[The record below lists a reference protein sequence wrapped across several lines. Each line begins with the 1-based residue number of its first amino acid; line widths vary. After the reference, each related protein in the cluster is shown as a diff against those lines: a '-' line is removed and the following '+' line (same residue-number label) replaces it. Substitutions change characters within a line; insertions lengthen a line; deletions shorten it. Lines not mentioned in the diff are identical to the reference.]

1 MSAETN
7 ENTQNTEKKRV
18 QFIDMVKGI
27 TILCVALYHI
37 IAPGMFR
44 TFFAGIIGSL
54 FFCFFFFSGYF
65 YKSGQKTL
73 AENILSRAK
82 SLLVPFFS
90 YSYTFWFIGSIILIV
105 QGAET
110 IVDALCCLRNF
121 YVGSIWNRTIQE
133 LFGWEYHSLGKN
145 YPFLA
150 DFWFLPALFLASIVF
165 IVIVEKISKTAISQL
180 TAMAV
185 LLFISGVLSFLSIDL
200 PYNLQLTPFWAAL
213 VLLGYTCK
221 QLMVFDRLK
230 GMAAWVSGVLA
241 AVLSIAVIVSLGYG
255 TNLFRGT
262 FEEPVVPV
270 MIFLY
275 INGFISIWGVSMVAR
290 QIEDIGVNVSK
301 LAFLGSHS
309 IYLYMYHVFIAWL
322 ICRFTGF
329 SMRYDP
335 ETVTVLTFEKS
346 ILLALVSIIIS
357 ILISVLAADK
367 GKDIKVKRIFM
378 ADWGA

>member
-1 MSAETN
+1 MG
-7 ENTQNTEKKRV
+7 EKKRV
-18 QFIDMVKGI
+18 QFIDMVKGM
-27 TILCVALYHI
+27 TILCVAFYHI
-37 IAPGMFR
+37 IAPGMFWR
-44 TFFAGIIGSL
+44 FFAGIIGSL

-65 YKSGQKTL
+65 YSPGKKTL
-73 AENILSRAK
+73 TESILSRAK

-90 YSYTFWFIGSIILIV
+90 YSLTFWIIGSIILII

-121 YVGSIWNRTIQE
+121 YAGSIWNRVIQDQ
-133 LFGWEYHSLGKN
+133 FGWEYHSLGRN

-165 IVIVEKISKTAISQL
+165 IVIVEKISKTIISQFIS
-180 TAMAV
+180 MAV
-185 LLFISGVLSFLSIDL
+185 LLFISGALSYFSINL
-200 PYNLQLTPFWAAL
+200 PYNLQMIPFWAAL

-221 QLMVFDRLK
+221 LLKVFDRLK
-230 GMAAWVSGVLA
+230 GMAAWILGALA
-241 AVLSIAVIVSLGYG
+241 AVISISVIVSLGYG
-255 TNLFRGT
+255 TNLFRGI
-262 FEEPVVPV
+262 FDEPVVWV
-270 MIFLY
+270 MIFLF
-275 INGFISIWGVSMVAR
+275 INGFISIWGVSMVSK

-301 LAFLGSHS
+301 IAFLGSHS

-322 ICRFTGF
+322 ICSFTGF

-335 ETVTVLTFEKS
+335 ETMTVSTLEKS
-346 ILLALVSIIIS
+346 ILLSLVSIVIS

-367 GKDIKVKRIFM
+367 GNEIKVKRVFM

>member
-1 MSAETN
+1 MG
-7 ENTQNTEKKRV
+7 EKKRV
-18 QFIDMVKGI
+18 QFIDMVKGM
-27 TILCVALYHI
+27 TILCVAFYHI
-37 IAPGMFR
+37 IAPGMFWR
-44 TFFAGIIGSL
+44 FFAGIIGSL

-65 YKSGQKTL
+65 YSPGKKTL
-73 AENILSRAK
+73 TESILSRAK

-90 YSYTFWFIGSIILIV
+90 YSLTFWIIGSIILII

-121 YVGSIWNRTIQE
+121 YAGSIWNRVIQDQ
-133 LFGWEYHSLGKN
+133 FGWEYHSLGRN

-165 IVIVEKISKTAISQL
+165 IVIVEKISKTVTSQFI
-180 TAMAV
+180 AMAV
-185 LLFISGVLSFLSIDL
+185 LLLISGVLSYFSIDL
-200 PYNLQLTPFWAAL
+200 PYNLHLTPFWAAL

-221 QLMVFDRLK
+221 VLKVFDRLQ
-230 GMAAWVSGVLA
+230 GMTAWVSGALA
-241 AVLSIAVIVSLGYG
+241 AVISISVVVSLGYG

-270 MIFLY
+270 MIFLF
-275 INGFISIWGVSMVAR
+275 INGFISIWGVSMVCK

-322 ICRFTGF
+322 ICSFTGF

-335 ETVTVLTFEKS
+335 ETMTVSTLEKS
-346 ILLALVSIIIS
+346 ILLSLVSIVIS

-367 GKDIKVKRIFM
+367 GNEIKVKRVFM

>member
-1 MSAETN
+1 ME
-7 ENTQNTEKKRV
+7 EKKRV

-65 YKSGQKTL
+65 YSPGKKTVTESI
-73 AENILSRAK
+73 ASRAK
-82 SLLVPFFS
+82 SLLIPFFS
-90 YSYTFWFIGSIILIV
+90 YSLTFWIIGSIILII

-110 IVDALCCLRNF
+110 IIDALCCLRNF
-121 YVGSIWNRTIQE
+121 YAGSIWNRVIQD

-165 IVIVEKISKTAISQL
+165 IVIVEKISRTIISQFI
-180 TAMAV
+180 AMVV
-185 LLFISGVLSFLSIDL
+185 LLFITGTLSFLSIDL
-200 PYNLQLTPFWAAL
+200 PYNLQLIPFWAAL

-221 QLMVFDRLK
+221 LLMVFDRLK
-230 GMAAWVSGVLA
+230 GMTAWVSGTLI
-241 AVLSIAVIVSLGYG
+241 AVISISVIVSLGYG

-262 FEEPVVPV
+262 FEEPVIPV

-275 INGFISIWGVSMVAR
+275 INGFISIWGVSMVCK

-301 LAFLGSHS
+301 IAFFGSHS

-346 ILLALVSIIIS
+346 ILLSLVSVTIS

-378 ADWGA
+378 ADWEA